1 MNVVTS
7 SGWSVSSCSGY
18 DIKGAILHVYRREN
32 HNGKLRNG
40 ELDGRVYPS
49 SDAAHQAAF
58 ERGYTKRYYSR
69 PTAFIHVRLSPATR
83 RFLLTK
89 TVKERRELLKKI
101 TEHGSITTATYFRQV
116 MTASCMRPT
125 RDRWDDY
132 MAGKNPE
139 AAYKHRRTA

>member
-7 SGWSVSSCSGY
+7 SGWSVSSCSGG
-18 DIKGAILHVYRREN
+18 DIKGAILHVYRRVN

-40 ELDGRVYPS
+40 ELDGRLYPS

-83 RFLLTK
+83 RYLLTK
-89 TVKERRELLKKI
+89 TVQERRELLKKI

-116 MTASCMRPT
+116 MTDSCMRPT
-125 RDRWDDY
+125 RDRWDSY
-132 MAGKNPE
+132 MAGENPE
-139 AAYKHRRTA
+139 SQTKWRKR